1 MRMLS
6 FYVNLTLT
14 IVAFIF
20 NILINIFNSDQ
31 DSSVS
36 SLVILGLYQV
46 STSFILTI
54 YAIAINKYLF
64 ALYVIYWLFVTLF
77 FKFFIHEFF
86 LMCIVIAVY
95 NLYVNYC
102 SFSDSKFN
110 ILNK

>member
-1 MRMLS
+1 MLS

-20 NILINIFNSDQ
+20 TILINIFNSDQ
-31 DSSVS
+31 DSSVG

-46 STSFILTI
+46 VTSFVLTM
-54 YAIAINKYLF
+54 YAIAINKYLL
-64 ALYVIYWLFVTLF
+64 ALYIIYWVLVTLF

-86 LMCIVIAVY
+86 LMCLVIAVY

-110 ILNK
+110 IINK